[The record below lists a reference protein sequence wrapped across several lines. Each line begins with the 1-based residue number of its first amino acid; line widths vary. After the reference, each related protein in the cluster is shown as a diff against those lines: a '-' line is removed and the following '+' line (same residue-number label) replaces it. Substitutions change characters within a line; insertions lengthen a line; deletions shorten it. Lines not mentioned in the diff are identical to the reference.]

1 MKRLALAFIRTR
13 LTLMTLLS
21 PRRAGMY
28 AFRLFCT
35 PTTRNRNPLPPVFS
49 EAETLHF
56 TFTGQQIT
64 GYRWN
69 KGGHR
74 RVLLIH
80 GFESSV
86 VNFDQFVTGCIDKGY
101 EVLAFDAPAHG
112 RSTGKEINGMEYK
125 NFLLH
130 ICSTYGPADSFLA
143 HSFGGLA
150 VCLALSEMPH
160 TPQTRLVLIA
170 PATETMTAAAHLFR
184 ILHITNPRV
193 ITAFHNRIREISGHD
208 LSWFSI
214 SRSLAHIRATVL
226 WVQDLEDTV
235 TPWADAEKIQQ
246 RQLPNIEF
254 VITKGLGHR
263 RIYRDLDV
271 IKKINTFI

>member
-1 MKRLALAFIRTR
+1 MKRLALTFIRAK
-13 LTLMTLLS
+13 LKLMGLLS
-21 PRRAGMY
+21 PRSAGNY
-28 AFRLFCT
+28 AFHLFCT
-35 PTTRNRNPLPPVFS
+35 PLTRNRKPLPPVFS
-49 EAETLHF
+49 EAETLHL
-56 TFTGQQIT
+56 TFAGQQIT

-86 VNFDQFVTGCIDKGY
+86 VNFDQFVAGSMEKGY

-130 ICSTYGPADSFLA
+130 ICNEYGPVDSFLA

-150 VCLALSEMPH
+150 ICLALSEMPH

-170 PATETMTAAAHLFR
+170 PATETMTAADQLFR
-184 ILHITNPRV
+184 ILHITNSKV
-193 ITAFHNRIREISGHD
+193 IAAFHNRIREIAGHD

-214 SRSLAHIRATVL
+214 SRSLEHIRATAL

-235 TPWADAEKIQQ
+235 TPWVDAEKIQQ